1 MSTAT
6 NAPAP
11 PNDALVIRQLDAHT
25 TIFSQPFSRGPVP
38 FGGRST
44 AIKLRNGDVWLA
56 ASHPLD
62 PATLKTITD
71 LGDVKHIVVFD
82 SEHKMFTKQYT
93 DAFPSARLYFPPKA
107 AAQWRKQGLITPEV
121 EQRLFTYGTQGSVG
135 NRPDPFEESTGGEIK
150 SADFTHA
157 HVNEVRGVLERRLS
171 DLWRENPADCLGTLL
186 NRAQDIAFFHV
197 PTKTVIE
204 ADLLMNLPPSEQYS
218 KTSARSTLPWL
229 SHAARPGT
237 KTHQRFVYHL
247 AATNKAEMR
256 AAARQVAGWDFDRI
270 IPCHGDVIE
279 TGGKKAW
286 TDTYAWFLEGN

>member
-82 SEHKMFTKQYT
+82 SEHKMYTKQYT

-157 HVNEVRGVLERRLS
+157 HVNE
-171 DLWRENPADCLGTLL
+171 
-186 NRAQDIAFFHV
+186 DIAFFHV

-229 SHAARPGT
+229 SHRARPGT